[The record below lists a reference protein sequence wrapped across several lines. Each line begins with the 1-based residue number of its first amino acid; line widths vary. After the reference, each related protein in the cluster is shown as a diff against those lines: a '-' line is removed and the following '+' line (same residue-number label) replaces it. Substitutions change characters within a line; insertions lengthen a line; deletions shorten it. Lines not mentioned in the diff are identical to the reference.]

1 MDLLPLLHIGIV
13 LSDPLQSELVHE
25 VDGVGCV
32 QVSLLEGGK
41 RGREGGRGGGGGRE
55 EGGRGEREGGTEIS
69 TNDVIYTV
77 QCAIS
82 QDPDQTTSPL
92 LHVLEVPWVW

>member
-41 RGREGGRGGGGGRE
+41 RGREGGRGGGGG
-55 EGGRGEREGGTEIS
+55 GRREGGERGREGQRLALMMLS
-69 TNDVIYTV
+69 TLCNVPSPRT
-77 QCAIS
+77 
-82 QDPDQTTSPL
+82 QTKQP
-92 LHVLEVPWVW
+92 HHYYMC